1 MSWVALYVS
10 GGFFVE
16 PSMKQLVLLLLVS
29 VSTAV
34 ALSAFRGGGCGGV
47 ERGAGGVRWVVCGAL
62 LGPEGS
68 RGSSRVVCSGASF
81 VVAASLW
88 VVAGLVGVLFENWTV
103 DASILLIS
111 A

>member
-68 RGSSRVVCSGASF
+68 RGSNVWFALVPPLWWLPRCGWLLGWWVCCLRTGQWTRASY
-81 VVAASLW
+81 
-88 VVAGLVGVLFENWTV
+88 
-103 DASILLIS
+103 
-111 A
+111 